1 MKNKTIYTNES
12 LGKVRQVED
21 FLPSPDE
28 LTFKTD
34 QVKVTLSLS
43 KSSIQF
49 FKKEAKKRH
58 TPYQK
63 MIRNLLDFY
72 ANRFRRCS

>member
-1 MKNKTIYTNES
+1 MKNKIIYTNEPF
-12 LGKVRQVED
+12 GKVRLID
-21 FLPSPDE
+21 DMLPSPEE
-28 LTFKTD
+28 LVFKTN